1 MDFLPTTSGTGC
13 NEVSRYCIH
22 TGHLT
27 LYLHDWTDMKRLL
40 SVDWLLR
47 VPLAIV
53 FLQQGITKLPISAE
67 EAASYDLPML
77 VWFFVVFGEI
87 GAGLGLIAGGL
98 IQKLW
103 NTIADLTTRFSGF
116 VIGSIATGVIWIG
129 QPESLIDVLL
139 YDNLHVFLW
148 AGGLFFALKG
158 NDR

>member
-1 MDFLPTTSGTGC
+1 
-13 NEVSRYCIH
+13 
-22 TGHLT
+22 
-27 LYLHDWTDMKRLL
+27 MKRLL
-40 SVDWLLR
+40 NVDWLLR

-53 FLQQGITKLPISAE
+53 FLQQGISKLPISAE
-67 EAASYDLPML
+67 EASGYELPML
-77 VWFFVVFGEI
+77 VWTFVVLGEI
-87 GAGLGLIAGGL
+87 GAGIGLIVGGL

-103 NTIADLTTRFSGF
+103 SWIADMITRFSGF

-158 NDR
+158 NDK

>member
-1 MDFLPTTSGTGC
+1 
-13 NEVSRYCIH
+13 
-22 TGHLT
+22 
-27 LYLHDWTDMKRLL
+27 MKRLL
-40 SVDWLLR
+40 NVDWLLR

-53 FLQQGITKLPISAE
+53 FLQQGISKLPISAE
-67 EAASYDLPML
+67 EASGYELPML
-77 VWFFVVFGEI
+77 VWTFVVLGEI
-87 GAGLGLIAGGL
+87 GAGIGLIVGGL

-103 NTIADLTTRFSGF
+103 SWIADMITRFSGF

-158 NDR
+158 NDKR

>member
-1 MDFLPTTSGTGC
+1 
-13 NEVSRYCIH
+13 
-22 TGHLT
+22 
-27 LYLHDWTDMKRLL
+27 MKRLL
-40 SVDWLLR
+40 NVDWLLR

-53 FLQQGITKLPISAE
+53 FLQQGISKLPISAE
-67 EAASYDLPML
+67 EASGYELPML
-77 VWFFVVFGEI
+77 VWTFVVLGEI
-87 GAGLGLIAGGL
+87 GAGIGLIAGGL

-103 NTIADLTTRFSGF
+103 SWIADMVTRFSGF

-158 NDR
+158 NDKT